1 MVNPI
6 HHATINGW
14 HKPSIIG
21 LYGLYKALPHFH
33 IYLSHSNSKKMNLRF
48 FQQQL
53 DLRSSNF
60 QVQYLPLPPLPPLP
74 PVPSRRLR
82 GLATFTAASAI
93 NAMGA
98 VATADMAEAAMAAT
112 LRGRGSWPWQHH
124 GVLRHSAP
132 LIRFTK
138 FHQVSRVI

>member
-1 MVNPI
+1 
-6 HHATINGW
+6 
-14 HKPSIIG
+14 
-21 LYGLYKALPHFH
+21 
-33 IYLSHSNSKKMNLRF
+33 
-48 FQQQL
+48 
-53 DLRSSNF
+53 LRSSNF